1 MAWNSSYQIGNESL
15 NRQKDIRFALDYVSV
30 FLNKPKTVRTE
41 LQIVSEC
48 QKQGIG
54 LFFLDG
60 SSMVYHSVSAT
71 KNQTWMA
78 EKDRVFEYLKV
89 YRGYEAE

>member
-1 MAWNSSYQIGNESL
+1 MEFKLSNWKRVLEQAKRHKI
-15 NRQKDIRFALDYVSV
+15 ALDYVSV

-48 QKQGIG
+48 QKGIG